1 LNTLAPAIAGATI
14 RLLEL
19 VDELPELRSRIR
31 ENTER
36 FKAGVREA
44 GFEIVAG
51 DTAIVPI
58 MLYDEPLTVRLADR
72 LLEEGVYV
80 VGFSYPVVPKGRA
93 RIRVQ
98 LSAIHAR
105 EEIDR
110 AVNAF
115 KHVGR
120 ELKAIA

>member
-1 LNTLAPAIAGATI
+1 M
-14 RLLEL
+14 
-19 VDELPELRSRIR
+19 
-31 ENTER
+31 
-36 FKAGVREA
+36 REA

-58 MLYDEPLTVRLADR
+58 MLYNKPLTVRLADR

-115 KHVGR
+115 KHR
-120 ELKAIA
+120 